1 MNDRRAL
8 ALRLLPLVLL
18 LGLAAAWL
26 LPATNA
32 LELAGAPDAA
42 EAWTA
47 ALDELPDAAAVLVGF
62 DPDLGTYA
70 EIRPTVRTALA
81 DLLARNARLIVV
93 SLTPEGRALGLAEL
107 MRLARYEANPTRIL
121 DIGYLAGA
129 EAALVALARDPAVPA
144 SATGALAGRLRDEG
158 ISAVDAVVVIG
169 GNDLGPRTWV
179 EQLQPRID
187 RVPFL
192 AIAPATLLPEL
203 QPYVAGGQ
211 LAGLL
216 GTARDGAAYRATAG
230 LGALE
235 RVAEADAPPA
245 LPILIGM
252 LVAIG
257 ILGQAWLVRAGST
270 FGTVG
275 REGRE

>member
-8 ALRLLPLVLL
+8 AVRLLPLVLV
-18 LGLAAAWL
+18 LALAGAWL
-26 LPATNA
+26 VPATDA
-32 LELAGAPDAA
+32 VELAGDRAA
-42 EAWTA
+42 ADGFGA
-47 ALDELPDAAAVLVGF
+47 ALDALPEAASVLVGF
-62 DPDLGTYA
+62 DADLGTYA

-93 SLTPEGRALGLAEL
+93 SLTPEGRALALAEL
-107 MRLARYEANPTRIL
+107 QRLARYEANPTRIL
-121 DIGYLAGA
+121 DLGYLTGA
-129 EAALVALARDPAVPA
+129 EAALVALARQPVVPSTA
-144 SATGALAGRLRDEG
+144 SGELADGLRAEG
-158 ISAVDAVVVIG
+158 IGAVDAVMVVG

-179 EQLQPRID
+179 EQLQPRIE

-216 GTARDGAAYRATAG
+216 GTPRDGAAYRATAS
-230 LGALE
+230 LGTLG
-235 RVAEADAPPA
+235 RIAEADAPPA
-245 LPILIGM
+245 LPILVGM
-252 LVAIG
+252 LVAIAV
-257 ILGQAWLVRAGST
+257 LGQAWLARAGT
-270 FGTVG
+270 AFATPG